1 MEPLKNLYLALA
13 EIFNSE
19 GREGGAQ
26 AAEALINASHKIK
39 QPEKYTNPFLHEVNS
54 SLNFQAHILN
64 TLVSKASPYIK
75 WGGSDLREGRIP
87 DDLANRMPMTELVG
101 PDGMFFNETVRVGL
115 WLQNKGIVYGPRQHE
130 AEETFFIFNGEASW
144 ETELSEP
151 KILGPNTYVFH
162 PSNILHTSITTSSFV
177 FTAWRWSGDI
187 GFEKYTLHNK

>member
-1 MEPLKNLYLALA
+1 METLKNLYLALA
-13 EIFNSE
+13 EIFDSE

-26 AAEALINASHKIK
+26 ASEALINASHKIK
-39 QPEKYTNPFLHEVNS
+39 QSKKFANPFEDVVNS

-64 TLVSKASPYIK
+64 KLVLKASPYIK

-87 DDLANRMPMTELVG
+87 DDLANRMPMAELVG

-144 ETELSEP
+144 ETESSEP
-151 KILGPNTYVFH
+151 KILGPNAYVFH
-162 PSNILHTSITTSSFV
+162 PSNILHTSITTNSFV
-177 FTAWRWSGDI
+177 FTAWRWSGEI

>member
-1 MEPLKNLYLALA
+1 M
-13 EIFNSE
+13 
-19 GREGGAQ
+19 
-26 AAEALINASHKIK
+26 
-39 QPEKYTNPFLHEVNS
+39 NS

-64 TLVSKASPYIK
+64 KLVLKASPYIK

-87 DDLANRMPMTELVG
+87 DDLANRMPMAELVG

-144 ETELSEP
+144 ETESSEP
-151 KILGPNTYVFH
+151 KIQGPNTYVFH
-162 PSNILHTSITTSSFV
+162 PSNILHTSITSSSFV
-177 FTAWRWSGDI
+177 FTTWRWSGDI